1 MKECLEEW
9 ERKKNEESAVEVLRC
24 FKEWAEDI
32 YFDDEEKRLVLAR
45 EVWDSSVTETMK
57 EISEVL
63 KVRTRQDFINLKEKY
78 NLTMY

>member
-9 ERKKNEESAVEVLRC
+9 ERKKNEESAAEVLRC

-32 YFDDEEKRLVLAR
+32 YFNDEEKRLMLAR
-45 EVWDSSVTETMK
+45 EIWDSSVKEIMK
-57 EISEVL
+57 EISEIL
-63 KVRTRQDFINLKEKY
+63 KVRTREDFINLKEKY